1 MIANQY
7 PKWWQ
12 ASPETL
18 AIWQAEDTEA
28 AALRAH
34 WRDILDQC
42 NVGTA
47 TWGLALWER
56 QLDLPTDSG
65 LPDDLRRSK
74 ILAKLRGVGT
84 VTLAMMQAVAESYTD
99 GEVVVEEYP
108 KQYYFNLRYLDTV
121 GVAHQDQL
129 MQTIEEIKPA
139 HLEYHIIHQVT
150 TTSTIY
156 TGIAARQGDRYRL
169 APVVCSGYRQNP
181 VYCGIAPRQ
190 GDRYQLRPLNC
201 GPLRR
206 DPVRVGMVMRQADKI
221 IVKQVTES

>member
-1 MIANQY
+1 MIVNQY

-34 WRDILDQC
+34 WREVLDQC
-42 NVGTA
+42 NVETA

-156 TGIAARQGDRYRL
+156 TGIAAQQGDRYRL
-169 APVVCSGYRQNP
+169 APVICSGYRQNP

-190 GDRYQLRPLNC
+190 GDRYQLRPLSC
-201 GPLRR
+201 SPMRR
-206 DPVRVGMVMRQADKI
+206 DPIRVGMVMRQADKI

>member
-7 PKWWQ
+7 PQWWRD
-12 ASPETL
+12 APETL
-18 AIWQAEDTEA
+18 AIWQAEDTAVE
-28 AALRAH
+28 ALRAH
-34 WRDILDQC
+34 WREVLDQC
-42 NVGTA
+42 NVETA

-56 QLDLPTDSG
+56 QLDLPTDLG

-74 ILAKLRGVGT
+74 IKAKLRGVGT
-84 VTLAMMQAVAESYTD
+84 VTLAMIRAVAESYTD
-99 GEVVVEEYP
+99 GQVVVEEYP

-121 GVAHQDQL
+121 GVAHQDEL

-139 HLEYHIIHQVT
+139 HLVYHIIHQVT
-150 TTSTIY
+150 TTTPIH
-156 TGIAARQGDRYRL
+156 TGGVARQGDRYRL

-181 VYCGIAPRQ
+181 VYCGIAARQ
-190 GDRYQLRPLNC
+190 GDRYQLRPLYC

-206 DPVRVGMVMRQADKI
+206 DPVRVGLSMRQADKI

>member
-1 MIANQY
+1 MIVNQY

-42 NVGTA
+42 NVETA

-84 VTLAMMQAVAESYTD
+84 VTPAMIRAVAESFS
-99 GEVVVEEYP
+99 EYP
-108 KQYYFNLRYLDTV
+108 VELEEQPRAYHFTIRYI
-121 GVAHQDQL
+121 GVPDIDHPQGLIDSINQL
-129 MQTIEEIKPA
+129 KPA
-139 HLEYHIIHQVT
+139 HLT
-150 TTSTIY
+150 F
-156 TGIAARQGDRYRL
+156 GIAHRVIQPRAVSVAAVSRQGDVYRS
-169 APVVCSGYRQNP
+169 APLICKGHRQRP
-181 VYCGIAPRQ
+181 VHVGLVPRQ
-190 GDRYQLRPLNC
+190 GDLYIT
-201 GPLRR
+201 
-206 DPVRVGMVMRQADKI
+206 RQ
-221 IVKQVTES
+221 VF